1 MEKLTQLI
9 STFSASEVKTI
20 KKFYSLKSSSQSSM
34 RFKLFLLILDKPG
47 ISDHE
52 AGLFFNKKPSDTSF
66 SMLKKRLRDDLVRLV
81 VWEHRRTKFKTP
93 VFKARFECRLLIAE
107 SEILIARGAT
117 EMAIDCLQKAKK
129 LAESYELTNELI
141 IVNEQLIQKVAI
153 REGFKTYARLAA
165 ESMEQFDTIK
175 FKFKAQDYLRQLTI
189 PNLFQ
194 SNKENVYLKKA
205 AAANRQLRKLSETS
219 KSIEIRFW
227 YLRSEIYYNHLR
239 KNYEEAYRHGLS
251 FVQLIEESPVV
262 YSLDNMGGA
271 NMQLAMVSLYLNRL
285 EDAAT
290 FATQSASYFKL
301 GSPNYANA
309 KDIFFLAQYYQ
320 GHLDTA
326 NQILKELL
334 QIKSMRNNKFMQSKW
349 GFFQAN
355 LCFSE
360 GKYDEALALL
370 QQQTELFSDKSGW
383 RLGIKILEMMCIVE
397 MNHDDWLDYRI
408 ETFRKLLSDLRT
420 ENIARAKLIHQIFK
434 TYIKTGY
441 SWRKTVEM
449 LPEHVMHLRSG
460 AGDYFWDPA
469 GHELQRFDN
478 WLDTKLSALRAVG

>member
-9 STFSASEVKTI
+9 HTFSASEIKTI

-52 AGLFFNKKPSDTSF
+52 AALFFNKTPSDTSF

-81 VWEHRRTKFKTP
+81 VWEHRRTKFRTP

-117 EMAIDCLQKAKK
+117 EMAIDCLQKAKR
-129 LAESYELTNELI
+129 LAETFELTNELI
-141 IVNEQLIQKVAI
+141 IINEQLIQKVAI
-153 REGFKTYARLAA
+153 REGIKTYTRLAA
-165 ESMEQFDTIK
+165 ESIAQFDTIK

-194 SNKENVYLKKA
+194 TNKESSYLKKA

-219 KSIEIRFW
+219 NSIEIRFW
-227 YLRSEIYYNHLR
+227 HLRSEIFYNHLR
-239 KNYEEAYRHGLS
+239 KNYEEAYQHGLA
-251 FVQLIEESPVV
+251 FVQLIEDSPVV

-271 NMQLAMVSLYLNRL
+271 NMQLAMITLNLNRL
-285 EDAAT
+285 EDAAV
-290 FATQSASYFKL
+290 FATQSATFFKM

-309 KDIFFLAQYYQ
+309 KDIFFLAKYYQ
-320 GHLDTA
+320 GDLATA
-326 NQILKELL
+326 EVVLKELMQL
-334 QIKSMRNNKFMQSKW
+334 KSMRANKFMQSKW
-349 GFFQAN
+349 AYFNAN
-355 LCFSE
+355 LCFSA

-383 RLGIKILEMMCIVE
+383 RIGIKILEMMCIVE
-397 MNHDDWLDYRI
+397 MHNDDWLDFRI
-408 ETFRKLLSDLRT
+408 ETFRKLLSDVKN
-420 ENIARAKLIHQIFK
+420 ENILRAKLVYKLFK
-434 TYIKTGY
+434 TYIKVGY
-441 SWRKTVEM
+441 NWKKTVDQ
-449 LPEHVMHLRSG
+449 LPEHVMHLKSG
-460 AGDYFWDPA
+460 VGDYFWDPA
-469 GHELQRFDN
+469 GHEMQRFDM
-478 WLDTKLSALRAVG
+478 WLDTKLPALRAVV